1 MVAIDFTSCPRVPGR
16 AYNGANGKKIA
27 VSFEG
32 AVWILKF
39 PPSAADKPND
49 LSYSNSCISEHLGS
63 SIFRL
68 LGVSAQET
76 RLGTHL
82 NGRTKVVCACRDF
95 TVPGKRFYDFCSIKN
110 TVIDSETGGHGTEL
124 SDVLTTIDLQQFVD
138 PVLVRRRF
146 WDMFVVDALLGNFDR
161 HNGNW
166 GFLVDESTAQAELA
180 PVFDCGSCL
189 LPQADE
195 TIMRKML
202 ADEAELNAR
211 IYTFPGS
218 MLKINGRKI
227 NYHDFIVAGSEQGL
241 REALD
246 RLLPRI
252 RELDF
257 ARLLSETPYLT
268 DLQREFLR
276 VYLNARRERIF
287 QRLKVKD

>member
-218 MLKINGRKI
+218 MLKVNGRKI
-227 NYHDFIVAGSEQGL
+227 NYRDFIVAGSEQGL
-241 REALD
+241 CEALD

-287 QRLKVKD
+287 QD

>member
-1 MVAIDFTSCPRVPGR
+1 MEEVDFTSCPRVPGR

-27 VSFEG
+27 VSFED

-39 PPSAADKPND
+39 PPSAADKPNE
-49 LSYSNSCISEHLGS
+49 LSYSNSCVSEHLGS
-63 SIFRL
+63 TVFRM
-68 LGVSAQET
+68 LGVLAQET
-76 RLGTHL
+76 RLGTHV

-95 TVPGKRFYDFCSIKN
+95 TIPGKRFYDFCSIKN
-110 TVIDSETGGHGTEL
+110 TVIDSEAGGHGTEL

-166 GFLVDESTAQAELA
+166 GFLVDERTSLAELA

-195 TIMRKML
+195 SIMRKML
-202 ADEAELNAR
+202 SDEDELNAR

-218 MLKINGRKI
+218 MLKVGGRKI
-227 NYHDFIVAGSEQGL
+227 NYRDFIAAHADPGL
-241 REALD
+241 DEALE

-252 RELDF
+252 GALDF
-257 ARLLSETPYLT
+257 GRLVDETPYLA
-268 DLQREFLR
+268 DIQRRFLKT
-276 VYLNARRERIF
+276 YFEARRERIF
-287 QRLKVKD
+287 AK

>member
-1 MVAIDFTSCPRVPGR
+1 MEEVDFTSCPRVPGR

-27 VSFEG
+27 VSFED

-39 PPSAADKPND
+39 PPSAADKPNE
-49 LSYSNSCISEHLGS
+49 LSYSNSCVSEHLGS
-63 SIFRL
+63 TVFRM
-68 LGVSAQET
+68 LGVLAQET
-76 RLGTHL
+76 RLGTHV

-95 TVPGKRFYDFCSIKN
+95 TIPGKRFYDFCSIKN
-110 TVIDSETGGHGTEL
+110 TVIDSEAGGHGTEL

-138 PVLVRRRF
+138 PVLARRRF

-166 GFLVDESTAQAELA
+166 GFLVDERTSLAELA

-195 TIMRKML
+195 SIMRKML
-202 ADEAELNAR
+202 SDEDELNAR

-218 MLKINGRKI
+218 MLKVGGRKI
-227 NYHDFIVAGSEQGL
+227 NYRDFIAAHADPGL
-241 REALD
+241 DEALE

-252 RELDF
+252 GALDF
-257 ARLLSETPYLT
+257 GRLVDETPYLA
-268 DLQREFLR
+268 DLQRRFLKT
-276 VYLNARRERIF
+276 YFEARRERIF
-287 QRLKVKD
+287 AK

>member
-1 MVAIDFTSCPRVPGR
+1 MEEIDFTSCPRVPGR

-27 VSFEG
+27 VSYAD

-39 PPSAADKPND
+39 PPSAADKPNE
-49 LSYSNSCISEHLGS
+49 LSYSNSCFSEHLGS
-63 SIFRL
+63 TVFRL
-68 LGVSAQET
+68 LGVPAQET
-76 RLGTHL
+76 RLGTHV

-110 TVIDSETGGHGTEL
+110 TVIDSEPGGHGTEL

-138 PVLVRRRF
+138 PMLVRRRF

-166 GFLVDESTAQAELA
+166 GFLVDERTSQAELA

-195 TIMRKML
+195 SIMRKML
-202 ADEAELNAR
+202 ENEDELNAR

-218 MLKINGRKI
+218 MLKLGGRKI
-227 NYHDFIVAGSEQGL
+227 NYRDFIAAHAEPGL
-241 REALD
+241 DEALG

-252 RELDF
+252 GALDF
-257 ARLLSETPYLT
+257 ARLVAETPYLSE
-268 DLQREFLR
+268 LQRLFLKT
-276 VYLNARRERIF
+276 YFDARRERIF
-287 QRLKVKD
+287 AGA

>member
-1 MVAIDFTSCPRVPGR
+1 MREIDFTACPRIHSR

-32 AVWILKF
+32 AVWMLKF

-49 LSYSNSCISEHLGS
+49 LTYSNSCISEHLGS
-63 SIFRL
+63 TVFRL
-68 LGVSAQET
+68 LGVPAQET
-76 RLGTHL
+76 RLGTHV
-82 NGRTKVVCACRDF
+82 NGRRKIVCACRDF
-95 TVPGKRFYDFCSIKN
+95 TVPGVRFYDFCSIKN

-138 PVLVRRRF
+138 PVVVRRRF

-166 GFLVDESTAQAELA
+166 GFLVDERTGRAELA

-195 TIMRKML
+195 RIMRLML
-202 ADEAELNAR
+202 ANEDELNAR

-218 MLKINGRKI
+218 MLKMGGRKI
-227 NYHDFIVAGSEQGL
+227 NYRDFIAARSESGL
-241 REALD
+241 VEALA

-252 RELDF
+252 RALDF
-257 ARLLSETPYLT
+257 AALLDETPYVT
-268 DLQREFLR
+268 NLQRTFLAT
-276 VYLNARRERIF
+276 YLAARRDRIF
-287 QRLKVKD
+287 A

>member
-1 MVAIDFTSCPRVPGR
+1 MKEIDFTACPRVPGR

-27 VSFEG
+27 VTFEG
-32 AVWILKF
+32 AVWMLKF

-63 SIFRL
+63 TVFRL
-68 LGVSAQET
+68 LGVPAQET
-76 RLGTHL
+76 RLGTHV
-82 NGRTKVVCACRDF
+82 NGRRKVVCACRDF
-95 TVPGKRFYDFCSIKN
+95 TAPGVRFYDFCSIKN

-138 PVLVRRRF
+138 PVVVRRRF
-146 WDMFVVDALLGNFDR
+146 WDMLVVDALLGNFDR

-166 GFLVDESTAQAELA
+166 GFLVDERTGRAELA

-195 TIMRKML
+195 RIMRLML
-202 ADEAELNAR
+202 ANEDELNAR

-218 MLKINGRKI
+218 MLKMGGRKI
-227 NYHDFIVAGSEQGL
+227 NYRDFIAARSESGL
-241 REALD
+241 VEALA

-252 RELDF
+252 RALDF
-257 ARLLSETPYLT
+257 AALLDETPYVT
-268 DLQREFLR
+268 NLQRTFLAT
-276 VYLNARRERIF
+276 YLAARRDRIF
-287 QRLKVKD
+287 A